1 MRSEQHTRE
10 LSIMSPIEKVE
21 RTKRENLR
29 RRWVV
34 VEEYNRWI
42 ITHNEYPF
50 TNRWNIQYVVWYNY
64 ANRIPQPNDFSDL
77 FKIRLK
83 YPNLTML
90 HNSNSMMSVQ
100 DRFHIH
106 LYN

>member
-1 MRSEQHTRE
+1 MRSEQNTRE

-21 RTKRENLR
+21 RTKRINLHK
-29 RRWVV
+29 RWIVI
-34 VEEYNRWI
+34 EEYWRW
-42 ITHNEYPF
+42 TVCKNEYPF
-50 TNRWNIQYVVWYNY
+50 TNRWDIQYVVWYKY
-64 ANRIPQPNDFSDL
+64 PNRIPQPNDFCDL
-77 FKIRLK
+77 FTIRLK

-90 HNSNSMMSVQ
+90 HNSVSMMSVQ